1 MNALMGKNCRAIVYG
16 FEGICLSYIEFLYGC
31 REYGLQGKAEDN
43 KRRERI
49 DYFFEKQLEII
60 DEGISGKVEIPEE
73 TAPVLFGKECR
84 DRVTGE
90 KGICVGRGVFV
101 FNSTQ
106 YIIEI
111 PSRDPDKSS
120 RREYYD
126 EGRLEVVENSPKE
139 ITPESVQGPR
149 PGGVLRDE
157 DYPEEL
163 KLQLPSL
170 QR

>member
-1 MNALMGKNCRAIVYG
+1 MNAFMGKNCRDIVSG

-84 DRVTGE
+84 DKVTGE
-90 KGICVGRGVFV
+90 KGICVGRAVFL

-111 PSRDPDKSS
+111 PSSDPDKSS

-139 ITPESVQGPR
+139 VTPESVQGPR
-149 PGGVLRDE
+149 PGGVLWDE
-157 DYPEEL
+157 DYPEEI
-163 KLQLPSL
+163 KLQLSGL

>member
-1 MNALMGKNCRAIVYG
+1 MNAILGKNCRDIVSG
-16 FEGICLSYIEFLYGC
+16 FEGICTSYIEFLYGC

-49 DYFFEKQLEII
+49 DYFFEKQLEIL

-73 TAPVLFGKECR
+73 TEPVLFGKECR
-84 DRVTGE
+84 DKVTGE
-90 KGICVGRGVFV
+90 KGICVGRVVFL
-101 FNSTQ
+101 FNSDQ

-111 PSRDPDKSS
+111 PSKDPDKSP

-126 EGRLEVVENSPKE
+126 EGRLEVVDKSPKE
-139 ITPESVQGPR
+139 IEPESVQGSR

-157 DYPEEL
+157 DYPEDL
-163 KLQLPSL
+163 KQQLSGM
-170 QR
+170 RG